1 MIHEKPGFGRVFLC
15 LRSGPATRRVNA
27 GITSGTLTCAAFES
41 DGDGRTMTRATG
53 HRPLMLPAACL
64 ALLCVAL
71 GACRRE
77 QAPQAGGPATEPQ
90 ATTPAATPEPAP
102 VKLTDVSERDQR
114 HVVGISYPP
123 SVNRYPGLAAELKKY
138 SDAARAELQQ
148 ALDGLGAEP
157 PRAPYDLSL
166 SYTIVAETPRVVAVA
181 ADGSSYTGGAHGN
194 PLIARFVWLPQRKE
208 LLTAQ
213 RLVPDAQA
221 WTAISDYA
229 REQLHT
235 SLSQRLDGTDI
246 EPSERAELLRSA
258 GRMIDEGTEPQA
270 QNFSE
275 FEPVLAADGRIRA
288 LRFVFPPYQVGPY
301 ADGTQS
307 MEVPA
312 EVLLPRIAPEYRDLF
327 VAEAARPEPLPEAP
341 ASAG

>member
-1 MIHEKPGFGRVFLC
+1 
-15 LRSGPATRRVNA
+15 
-27 GITSGTLTCAAFES
+27 
-41 DGDGRTMTRATG
+41 MTRDTAN
-53 HRPLMLPAACL
+53 RSLLRLAAGL
-64 ALLCVAL
+64 ALLCAAL
-71 GACRRE
+71 AACRRE
-77 QAPQAGGPATEPQ
+77 APPAEGAAAPGQDAGPATT
-90 ATTPAATPEPAP
+90 APAATPVEARL
-102 VKLTDVSERDQR
+102 VDVSERDAR

-123 SVNRYPGLAAELKKY
+123 TVNHDPGLAAELKKY
-138 SDAARAELQQ
+138 ADAARAELQQ
-148 ALDGLGAEP
+148 ALDGLGSEP

-166 SYTIVAETPRVVAVA
+166 SFTELARTPRVVAVA

-213 RLVPDAQA
+213 RLVPQPAA

-246 EPSERAELLRSA
+246 EPAERAEMLRSA
-258 GRMIDEGTEPQA
+258 GRMIDEGTQPQA
-270 QNFSE
+270 ENFSQ

-307 MEVPA
+307 VEVPA
-312 EVLLPRIAPEYRDLF
+312 EVLLPRVAPEYRDLF
-327 VAEAARPEPLPEAP
+327 VAQAAPKPEADRAP
-341 ASAG
+341 ADRASAG